1 MMEDEQIVELYW
13 KRNEAAIEHTRRRY
27 GRFCRD
33 VAFHI
38 LRDSQDAQECE
49 SDTYLHAW
57 RVIPP
62 QRPRSLRAFLGKICR
77 NLALDRWRASTAD
90 KRGAGVVPE
99 LLDELADCL
108 PDGSGVFAGA
118 AEVEL
123 VALLNAFLEMASLE
137 SRHFFVRR
145 YWYGDTIDE
154 IAQAYAV
161 TPSKVKMTLSRMR
174 EDLRHILNRE
184 GVVL

>member
-1 MMEDEQIVELYW
+1 MEDEQIVELYW
-13 KRNEAAIEHTRRRY
+13 KRSEQAIEHTRRQY
-27 GRFCRD
+27 GRFCHD

-38 LRDSQDAQECE
+38 LRNAQDAQECE
-49 SDTYLHAW
+49 SDTYLRAW
-57 RVIPP
+57 NSIPP
-62 QRPRSLRAFLGKICR
+62 QRPRSLRAFLGKITR
-77 NLALDRWRASTAD
+77 NLALDRWRASAAQ
-90 KRGAGVVPE
+90 KRGCNETCE

-108 PDGSGVFAGA
+108 PDGSGVFAGTS
-118 AEVEL
+118 EVEL
-123 VALLNAFLEMASLE
+123 VALLNAFLEMATLE

-174 EDLRHILNRE
+174 EDLRRVLSRE
-184 GVVL
+184 GVAL

>member
-1 MMEDEQIVELYW
+1 MMDDEQIVRLYW
-13 KRNEAAIEHTRRRY
+13 KRSEQAIEHTRRQY

-38 LRDSQDAQECE
+38 LRDAQDAQECE

-62 QRPRSLRAFLGKICR
+62 QRPRSLRAFLGRITR

-90 KRGAGVVPE
+90 KRGSGVVPE
-99 LLDELADCL
+99 LLDELAECL
-108 PDGSGVFAGA
+108 PDASGVFAGV

-123 VALLNAFLEMASLE
+123 VALLNAFLEMAPLE

-154 IAQAYAV
+154 IAQAYSV

-174 EDLRHILNRE
+174 EELRRVLDRE
-184 GVVL
+184 GVAL

>member
-1 MMEDEQIVELYW
+1 MMDDEQIVKLYW
-13 KRNEAAIEHTRRRY
+13 KRSEQAIEHTRRQY

-38 LRDSQDAQECE
+38 LRDAQDAQECE

-62 QRPRSLRAFLGKICR
+62 QRPRSLRAFLGRITR

-90 KRGAGVVPE
+90 KRGSGVVPE
-99 LLDELADCL
+99 LLDELAECL
-108 PDGSGVFAGA
+108 PDASGVFAGA

-123 VALLNAFLEMASLE
+123 VALLNAFLEMAPLE

-154 IAQAYAV
+154 IAQAYSV

-174 EDLRHILNRE
+174 EELRRVLDRE
-184 GVVL
+184 GVAL